1 MDSRL
6 TSRHAIMVQAGGE
19 RRKGMQLR
27 DAEVQLS
34 AQRLRE
40 LMLWHG
46 KDEGHLPPAATLVN
60 LSRDTIAALGQL
72 QSARTQLFELRTA
85 LSQLFWSSD
94 SSAIRV
100 ALLSAL
106 GPPPES
112 QAMAAELPLV
122 TWQATATG
130 MPLPALASDA
140 PGAAA
145 VLHRATG

>member
-1 MDSRL
+1 
-6 TSRHAIMVQAGGE
+6 
-19 RRKGMQLR
+19 MQLR

-46 KDEGHLPPAATLVN
+46 KDEGNLPPAATLVN

-72 QSARTQLFELRTA
+72 QNARTQLFELRTA

-100 ALLSAL
+100 ALLTAL
-106 GPPPES
+106 GPPPDSSVSTEERPTVS
-112 QAMAAELPLV
+112 
-122 TWQATATG
+122 WRSTATG
-130 MPLPALASDA
+130 MPLPALATDA
-140 PGAAA
+140 PGAVA
-145 VLHRATG
+145 VLHRAAG